1 MKPAAFDFIRVHSLA
16 EASRNLK
23 EAGGSA
29 RLVAGGQSL
38 GPMLNLRLARPR
50 LLIDITAIPEL
61 TQVSE
66 TDDAVTVGACITTA
80 NIEDGR
86 IPSRGLEPLAA
97 VAANIAYRA
106 VRNRGTIG
114 GSFCHADPAADWV
127 TTLCAFG
134 AECLIFGVEGKR
146 RLRADQFILGAYQNA
161 LAPDEVLEAIRIPR
175 LSPRGR
181 WGYYKICR
189 KIGEFALA
197 IGAVLNDPDRNRF
210 RAVIGATQAR
220 PILIVDS
227 CELQSVNKAID
238 EATILRVLDRYGIT
252 NSLVRRQQMATLL
265 RAYAQTKSR

>member
-1 MKPAAFDFIRVHSLA
+1 MKPTAFDFIRVGSLA

-23 EAGGSA
+23 EAGGAA

-38 GPMLNLRLARPR
+38 GPMLNLRLARPQ
-50 LLIDITAIPEL
+50 LLIDITGIPEL
-61 TQVSE
+61 TQISA
-66 TDDAVTVGACITTA
+66 TDDAVTLGSCITTA

-86 IPSRGLEPLAA
+86 IPGRGLEALAA

-127 TTLCAFG
+127 STLCALG
-134 AECLIFGVEGKR
+134 AECLISGVDGKR
-146 RLRADQFILGAYQNA
+146 RLPADQFILGAYENA

-189 KIGEFALA
+189 KAGEFASAMGA
-197 IGAVLNDPDRNRF
+197 ILNDPDRNRF
-210 RAVIGATQAR
+210 RAVIGATQGR
-220 PILIVDS
+220 PIVMPDW
-227 CELQSVNKAID
+227 CELQRADQTID
-238 EATILRVLDRYGIT
+238 ETAILHVLDRHGIT
-252 NSLVRRQQMATLL
+252 NSVARRQQMAALS
-265 RAYAQTKSR
+265 RAYEQAKIQ